1 MCSLG
6 VTLHHVTDVCLALD
20 VGDGHAA
27 DTRSILTTRHA
38 LVGTGLASNLRA
50 DSQWDC
56 RQVGVPRG
64 DDGTT
69 WVAEKL
75 SLGVVRRTSDEFT
88 AVREHNHTTFG
99 VEEDGRCGHF
109 RIKREKNPRIASR
122 V

>member
-6 VTLHHVTDVCLALD
+6 VTLHHVPDVPSTLD
-20 VGDGHAA
+20 VGNGHAA
-27 DTRSILTTRHA
+27 DARSVLAARLA
-38 LVGTGLASNLRA
+38 LVGTGIAINLGA

-64 DDGTT
+64 HDGTT

-75 SLGVVRRTSDEFT
+75 GLGVVRRTRDEFT
-88 AVREHNHTTFG
+88 AVREHNHTALG
-99 VEEDGRCGHF
+99 VEEDGRGGHF
-109 RIKREKNPRIASR
+109 VIDGDLNPKLAKR